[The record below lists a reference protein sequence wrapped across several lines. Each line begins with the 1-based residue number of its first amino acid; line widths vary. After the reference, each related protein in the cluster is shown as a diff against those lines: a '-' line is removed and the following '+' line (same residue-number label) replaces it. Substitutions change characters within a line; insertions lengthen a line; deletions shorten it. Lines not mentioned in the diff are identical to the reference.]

1 MPLSRFAFLRDT
13 VRNHPV
19 IASTTAAT
27 GGVLLG
33 AFVAVQLLATPKL
46 PSDSAMAL
54 TAVETK
60 VATKPVEETK
70 PAPKA
75 VAETTGSAPTGEN
88 VASADCEQQ
97 TWPHL
102 SRVCMEEYRAKNRSA
117 RVVTTDKLD
126 KPAITA
132 IETQPPAPAAA
143 TASPVAANPAAPAP
157 APALPLPPGATKLA
171 APATVD
177 VMPPPAASQPPK
189 PVPVPVV
196 AAVTPPPSVPA
207 PAVAAPAV
215 APVAATPQ
223 PVLLATPPAQTPRP
237 SVKSEAKEKRLA
249 QKAKRKSKGE
259 PKAPAKQDEDDDG
272 DAFASADPGERA
284 FEDRGSRSRGDRRSR
299 REIVERWTERD
310 YDVPDSRG
318 GRRQVTV
325 IRRNSG
331 GGLFESLFGN

>member
-1 MPLSRFAFLRDT
+1 MPLGRFAFLRDT

-33 AFVAVQLLATPKL
+33 AFLAVQLLATPKL

-60 VATKPVEETK
+60 ATPKLEEEIK
-70 PAPKA
+70 PAPKP
-75 VAETTGSAPTGEN
+75 VAETTGSAPAGEDA
-88 VASADCEQQ
+88 ASADCERQ

-126 KPAITA
+126 RPTVTA

-143 TASPVAANPAAPAP
+143 APASPLPPVVANPPGASAPAP
-157 APALPLPPGATKLA
+157 AM
-171 APATVD
+171 APAT
-177 VMPPPAASQPPK
+177 
-189 PVPVPVV
+189 
-196 AAVTPPPSVPA
+196 
-207 PAVAAPAV
+207 
-215 APVAATPQ
+215 ATPQ
-223 PVLLATPPAQTPRP
+223 PGLIAPALAQTPRA
-237 SVKSEAKEKRLA
+237 SARSEAKERRLA
-249 QKAKRKSKGE
+249 QKAKRKLRGE
-259 PKAPAKQDEDDDG
+259 LKAPAKQDVEDDG
-272 DAFASADPGERA
+272 DTFASAEPDERT
-284 FEDRGSRSRGDRRSR
+284 FEDRRSGRGDRRSR
-299 REIVERWTERD
+299 RIVERWTERD

-325 IRRNSG
+325 IRRNNG